1 MIDDPEDKQPS
12 DWDLRKKIDDPSA
25 TKPDNWDDDE
35 DGEWEPPKI
44 DNPDY
49 KGEWYA
55 KRIDN
60 PAYKGVWK
68 AKQIANEKFVENV
81 YPYEDTGS
89 IFDNI
94 YVTDSLDKAWEHADA
109 HWGKIS
115 EGEKDAQDAYDKAN
129 APPPAPEGD
138 DDAGDADLDDE
149 DGTDDEDL

>member
-1 MIDDPEDKQPS
+1 MIDDPSDSKPSDWVDEAMIDDPEDK
-12 DWDLRKKIDDPSA
+12 
-25 TKPDNWDDDE
+25 KPDNWDDDE

-49 KGEWYA
+49 KGDWYA
-55 KRIDN
+55 KRIEN
-60 PAYKGVWK
+60 P
-68 AKQIANEKFVENV
+68 
-81 YPYEDTGS
+81 GS

-94 YVTDSLDKAWEHADA
+94 FVTDSLDKAWEHADA
-109 HWGKIS
+109 HWAKIS

-129 APPPAPEGD
+129 APPPAPDSD